1 MSRSGRDCSSLLP
14 QLAHPP
20 AEWGVCASASVKA
33 PLRGAWRTSMARR
46 APAVVAVVLVLLG
59 VIAVAVRFDAASDGT
74 VVTSWR
80 ADGVVI
86 DVPKAVDGPVLQ
98 TGDIVITIGGQRLA
112 DGLGGLARPP
122 LGSEVAYEI
131 VRDGAAQVTVRV
143 ERQDPYPLLL
153 TGGETWSS

>member
-98 TGDIVITIGGQRLA
+98 TGDVVITIGVNVSPTGWAASRARHLGVRSRTRLCGTA
-112 DGLGGLARPP
+112 PP
-122 LGSEVAYEI
+122 
-131 VRDGAAQVTVRV
+131 R
-143 ERQDPYPLLL
+143 
-153 TGGETWSS
+153 